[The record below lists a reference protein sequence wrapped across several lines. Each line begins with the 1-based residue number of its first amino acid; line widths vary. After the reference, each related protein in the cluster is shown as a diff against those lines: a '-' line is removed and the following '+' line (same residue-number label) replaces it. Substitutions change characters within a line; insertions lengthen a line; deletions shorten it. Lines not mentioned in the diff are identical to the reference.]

1 MKLLSQTDGTSA
13 EIDVVVQP
21 LSAQLLSL
29 ALLTESTPELQ
40 LDPWVAAAAAR
51 LTPEQRARNRLIFGA
66 LNGVLDDDLHAA
78 DLPAYVAAIARV
90 EPAALLARAADTNA
104 DAADADAAPY
114 LNDGVA
120 LRDLLVAHLRE
131 LWESALAPEWRK
143 HGLLLRASALALKRA
158 LSPSGDEA
166 TVHARAQWDATMPD
180 DVVAY
185 AARARARRIRSNLLF
200 RGRTPDWA
208 ATHLA
213 RARGVRLSLSPHVA
227 FALTSVDG
235 GATAHVFAQF
245 DNTMMRVAPV
255 RPAEVLAR
263 MGALADETRLRVLEL
278 LAAKGE
284 LRGQEI
290 IAELGA
296 SQPVVSR
303 NLKLLVGAGRVGE
316 RRAGDTNK
324 WYRLR
329 TDGSDAAFVA
339 LDQLLDP
346 DNARAD
352 IAEQRATAQRNSAKA
367 AYPEALQPFIDQHG
381 RVHAFS
387 PKRNEQQPVLDYLFA
402 KIETG
407 REYTEPEISHLI
419 ASWLVTSRHGPDY
432 VTMRRALVEER
443 GLKRT
448 KDGARYW
455 REA

>member
-1 MKLLSQTDGTSA
+1 MKLLSHTSGDA
-13 EIDVVVQP
+13 AIEVVVRP
-21 LSAQLLSL
+21 LPAQLLSL
-29 ALLTESTPELQ
+29 ALLTESTPELR
-40 LDPWVAAAAAR
+40 LEPWVAAAGAR
-51 LTPEQRARNRLIFGA
+51 LTPEQRARNRLVFGA
-66 LNGVLDDDLHAA
+66 LSGVLDDDTQAA
-78 DLPAYVAAIARV
+78 DLPAFIAALAQA
-90 EPAALLARAADTNA
+90 EPAALLLRAAESA
-104 DAADADAAPY
+104 RGSADADASQY
-114 LNDGVA
+114 LSDGAA
-120 LRDLLVAHLRE
+120 LRHLLIAHLRE
-131 LWESALAPEWRK
+131 LWESVLAPEWRK
-143 HGLLLRASALALKRA
+143 HEMLLRNRSHALNRA
-158 LSPSGDEA
+158 LSQTGDEA
-166 TVHARAQWDATMPD
+166 TENARAQWDATMPD
-180 DVVAY
+180 EVVAY
-185 AARARARRIRSNLLF
+185 AARARARRIRSNLLL
-200 RGRTPDWA
+200 RSRAPDWA

-213 RARGVRLSLSPHVA
+213 RARSVRLSLSPHVA
-227 FALTSVDG
+227 FALTSIDD

-245 DNTMMRVAPV
+245 DNNLMRVAPV

-263 MGALADETRLRVLEL
+263 MSALADETRLRLLEL

-303 NLKLLVGAGRVGE
+303 SLKLLVGVGLVDE

-367 AYPEALQPFIDQHG
+367 AYLEALQPFIDQHG
-381 RVHAFS
+381 RIHAFS
-387 PKRNEQQPVLDYLFA
+387 GKRNEQQPVLDYLFA

-407 REYTEPEISHLI
+407 REYTEPEVSDLI
-419 ASWLVTSRHGPDY
+419 ASWLVVSRHGPDY
-432 VTMRRALVEER
+432 VTLRRALVEER

-448 KDGARYW
+448 NDGARYW